1 MPCYCLN
8 ARVCTLAYRPHTELL
23 AHMYSINSSHAPPHP
38 APTYPDVSVFLLRC
52 SLACLLR
59 RLQPVPGNIKHKCA
73 PCEPALGMRVWRGP
87 GGGGGMSTGQTA
99 RRRRRHRNRR
109 QQPHQQ
115 LDARLCVAQTAQTTV
130 TDFATNWK
138 FNSAYACMRVHRA
151 GLHACSILKIRK
163 PSVRA
168 PRAPCLS
175 FSLSFALPPHVV
187 SLATTPVYNR
197 VYKYINVL
205 CWNAAEPN
213 CGTATQMQTRT
224 HRPKIYMHHQRESII
239 NIFHTHTRTSTPAKA
254 THNAPRWP

>member
-23 AHMYSINSSHAPPHP
+23 AHMYSINSSHAPSHP

-59 RLQPVPGNIKHKCA
+59 RLQPGPENIKHKCA
-73 PCEPALGMRVWRGP
+73 PCELALGMRVWRRPWGW
-87 GGGGGMSTGQTA
+87 GGMSTGQTA
-99 RRRRRHRNRR
+99 HITVPMRRRRRRQRHRNRR
-109 QQPHQQ
+109 QRPHKQ
-115 LDARLCVAQTAQTTV
+115 LGARLCVAQTAQTTV

-163 PSVRA
+163 PCVRA

-175 FSLSFALPPHVV
+175 YSLSLSLSRYPPCGLPCDNSSV
-187 SLATTPVYNR
+187 
-197 VYKYINVL
+197 
-205 CWNAAEPN
+205 
-213 CGTATQMQTRT
+213 
-224 HRPKIYMHHQRESII
+224 
-239 NIFHTHTRTSTPAKA
+239 
-254 THNAPRWP
+254 